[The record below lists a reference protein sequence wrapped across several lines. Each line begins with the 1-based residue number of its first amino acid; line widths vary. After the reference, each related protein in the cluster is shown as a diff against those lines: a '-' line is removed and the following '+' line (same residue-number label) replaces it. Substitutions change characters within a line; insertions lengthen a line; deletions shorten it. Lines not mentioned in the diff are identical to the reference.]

1 MIFTHEIN
9 RLLDRIST
17 FFSSDKVEGMITG
30 AVLILIGVLLAKLC
44 RNMFL
49 RAMHTRFNP
58 HQKLIWGRGV
68 FYFILMLFVISGLRE
83 MGFKLSVF
91 LGAAGLLTVAI
102 GFASQTS
109 ASNLISGL
117 FLIGEGPFEIG
128 DLIQITLIR
137 GQTIEGEVLSI
148 DLMSVKLRTLD
159 NIYIRV
165 PNEQLIKT
173 PVMNLTR
180 FPIRRVP
187 ISVAVAYKEDLS
199 QVRRVLLTLASEYPL
214 VLDEPK
220 AIVTVQS
227 FQESSIELLFA
238 VWTRRENYLQ
248 VRDEIQEMVRDG
260 FVAHHIAIPFPQMI
274 VSSATPTALDQGVI
288 TPSANTTPHGQ
299 SK

>member
-1 MIFTHEIN
+1 LIFTHEIN

-49 RAMHTRFNP
+49 RAMNTRFNP

-117 FLIGEGPFEIG
+117 FLIGEGAFEIG

-274 VSSATPTALDQGVI
+274 VSSATPTAL
-288 TPSANTTPHGQ
+288 N
-299 SK
+299 

>member
-1 MIFTHEIN
+1 LIFTHEIN
-9 RLLDRIST
+9 HLLDRIST
-17 FFSSDKVEGMITG
+17 FLSSDKVEGMITG
-30 AVLILIGVLLAKLC
+30 AVLILIGVLLAKLS
-44 RNMFL
+44 RTMFL
-49 RAMHTRFNP
+49 RAMNTRFNP

-117 FLIGEGPFEIG
+117 FLIGEGAFEIG

-159 NIYIRV
+159 NIFIRV

-187 ISVAVAYKEDLS
+187 ISVSVAYKEDLGK
-199 QVRRVLLTLASEYPL
+199 VRQVLLTLASEYPL
-214 VLDEPK
+214 VLDEPQ

-248 VRDEIQEMVRDG
+248 VRDEIQEMVRNG
-260 FVAHHIAIPFPQMI
+260 FVEHDIAIPFPQMI
-274 VSSATPTALDQGVI
+274 VNSATPDHLNA
-288 TPSANTTPHGQ
+288 S
-299 SK
+299 

>member
-44 RNMFL
+44 RNIFL
-49 RAMHTRFNP
+49 RAMNTRFNP

-148 DLMSVKLRTLD
+148 DLMS
-159 NIYIRV
+159 
-165 PNEQLIKT
+165 
-173 PVMNLTR
+173 
-180 FPIRRVP
+180 
-187 ISVAVAYKEDLS
+187 
-199 QVRRVLLTLASEYPL
+199 
-214 VLDEPK
+214 
-220 AIVTVQS
+220 
-227 FQESSIELLFA
+227 
-238 VWTRRENYLQ
+238 
-248 VRDEIQEMVRDG
+248 
-260 FVAHHIAIPFPQMI
+260 
-274 VSSATPTALDQGVI
+274 
-288 TPSANTTPHGQ
+288 
-299 SK
+299 